1 MNTNPQSQYRRIIIR
16 RANEYVL
23 FKTEDIAYFY
33 LENKTCFMVDRLQGI
48 KYLIPK
54 SLRDLTMALDP
65 ADFYRIN
72 KKYLVHIDSLR
83 KFKLCVAGR
92 IEVELYPVPGKRF
105 LSTRSGCR
113 ISKNG
118 LPREVMNNQVRYLK
132 IFWRPTSVFPVTS
145 FIFSCDRG
153 WFPPPAFF

>member
-1 MNTNPQSQYRRIIIR
+1 MNTNLQSQYRRIIIR

-92 IEVELYPVPGKRF
+92 IEVELYPA
-105 LSTRSGCR
+105 
-113 ISKNG
+113 
-118 LPREVMNNQVRYLK
+118 PREKVFINQVRMQDFK
-132 IFWRPTSVFPVTS
+132 KWVTQGS
-145 FIFSCDRG
+145 NEQSGPLFEDILETHVGVPSY
-153 WFPPPAFF
+153 

>member
-1 MNTNPQSQYRRIIIR
+1 MNTNPNNNQYRRIIIR

-23 FKTEDIAYFY
+23 FKTDDIAYFF

-72 KKYLVHIDSLR
+72 KKYLVHIESLR

-92 IEVELYPVPGKRF
+92 IEVELYPA
-105 LSTRSGCR
+105 TREKVF
-113 ISKNG
+113 I
-118 LPREVMNNQVRYLK
+118 NQVRMQDIK
-132 IFWRPTSVFPVTS
+132 KWVTQGS
-145 FIFSCDRG
+145 NEQAGPLFEDMLETRFGITDY
-153 WFPPPAFF
+153 

>member
-1 MNTNPQSQYRRIIIR
+1 MNPSSNQYRRIIIR

-23 FKTEDIAYFY
+23 FKTDDIAYFF
-33 LENKTCFMVDRLQGI
+33 LENKTCYMVDRLQGI

-72 KKYLVHIDSLR
+72 KKYLVHIESLR

-92 IEVELYPVPGKRF
+92 IEVELYPA
-105 LSTRSGCR
+105 TREKVF
-113 ISKNG
+113 I
-118 LPREVMNNQVRYLK
+118 NQVRMQDFK
-132 IFWRPTSVFPVTS
+132 KWVTQGS
-145 FIFSCDRG
+145 NEQSGLLFEDILENHSGFSDY
-153 WFPPPAFF
+153 

>member
-1 MNTNPQSQYRRIIIR
+1 MNTNPNNNQYRRIIIR

-23 FKTEDIAYFY
+23 FKTDEIAYFF

-48 KYLIPK
+48 KYLISK

-72 KKYLVHIDSLR
+72 KKYLVHIESLR

-92 IEVELYPVPGKRF
+92 IEVELYPA
-105 LSTRSGCR
+105 
-113 ISKNG
+113 
-118 LPREVMNNQVRYLK
+118 PREKVFINQVRMQDFKKWVTLGSNEQSSLL
-132 IFWRPTSVFPVTS
+132 FEDMLENHTGFP
-145 FIFSCDRG
+145 DY
-153 WFPPPAFF
+153 

>member
-1 MNTNPQSQYRRIIIR
+1 MNMNPNNSQYRRIIIR

-23 FKTEDIAYFY
+23 FKTDDISYFY

-72 KKYLVHIDSLR
+72 KKYLVHIESLR

-92 IEVELYPVPGKRF
+92 IEVELFPA
-105 LSTRSGCR
+105 TREKVF
-113 ISKNG
+113 I
-118 LPREVMNNQVRYLK
+118 NQVRMQDFK
-132 IFWRPTSVFPVTS
+132 KWVTQGSNEQSVPLFEDILETRIGIS
-145 FIFSCDRG
+145 DY
-153 WFPPPAFF
+153 

>member
-1 MNTNPQSQYRRIIIR
+1 MSTNSHSQYRRIIIR

-23 FKTEDIAYFY
+23 FKTDEIAYFY

-72 KKYLVHIDSLR
+72 KKYLIHIESLR
-83 KFKLCVAGR
+83 KFKLCIAGR
-92 IEVELYPVPGKRF
+92 IEVELSPAPKEKVF
-105 LSTRSGCR
+105 
-113 ISKNG
+113 I
-118 LPREVMNNQVRYLK
+118 NQVRMQDFK
-132 IFWRPTSVFPVTS
+132 KWVTKGS
-145 FIFSCDRG
+145 NEQTGSLFEDMLENPS
-153 WFPPPAFF
+153 WVSEY